1 MTDEIKSG
9 QQMDKNQTRLEQW
22 FPPRQVYFK
31 SDGDVRYFTLSP
43 WLQKGLAA
51 GLILVTGWVGYSSFN
66 TVFRDEIIEAKNDE
80 IAALELE
87 SAEKSKDMEVL
98 GGAILEKTET
108 LEARQGYLKSIIE
121 NDPTGTLPE
130 VSEPESKADEAEP
143 VKESY
148 AKPSGNFLIGSA
160 NAATDPDFSSKAF
173 LDHINDRL
181 DAVAAD
187 QDQMASL
194 LTIFAKAKLVELDD
208 MLAPFKLTAV
218 DLGNATPFDLSTF
231 GKGGPFIP
239 EDERGINFASANPYP
254 ELQESWTSLL
264 RVYSGFQNFPLSEPV
279 KDFYLSSRFGRRTD
293 PFTKKA
299 GWHSG
304 IDLAGWPGTPIYA
317 TTPGVVTKA
326 GTWSTY
332 GQMVEIDHG
341 NGFKTRYAH
350 MRKVIAK
357 RGQIIKAGDILG
369 EMGCTGRCASTHLHY
384 EVFFNDVLRN
394 PQPFMEAPEDVQQTK
409 DQANTTPTNPG
420 TGD

>member
-1 MTDEIKSG
+1 
-9 QQMDKNQTRLEQW
+9 MDKNLSRLERW
-22 FPPRQVYFK
+22 FPPRQVYLK
-31 SDGDVRYFTLSP
+31 GRGDVRFFTLSP
-43 WLQKGLAA
+43 TLQKSLAA
-51 GLILVTGWVGYSSFN
+51 SLLVITGWVGYSSFN
-66 TVFRDEIIEAKNDE
+66 TVFQDEIIQGKDVE

-87 SAEKSKDMEVL
+87 SAEKSKDLEVL
-98 GGAILEKTET
+98 GGTILDKTEA
-108 LEARQGYLKSIIE
+108 LEARQGYLESIIE
-121 NDPTGTLPE
+121 NDPTGALPE
-130 VSEPESKADEAEP
+130 VTDPEPKAEKVEP
-143 VKESY
+143 VKESRNV
-148 AKPSGNFLIGSA
+148 PSGNFLIGSA
-160 NAATDPDFSSKAF
+160 NAATDPDYSGKTF
-173 LDHINDRL
+173 LVYINSRL
-181 DAVAAD
+181 DALAAD
-187 QDQMASL
+187 QDKMASHL
-194 LTIFAKAKLVELDD
+194 NSFAKTKLLELDD

-218 DLGNATPFDLSTF
+218 DLGNATPFDLSSF
-231 GKGGPFIP
+231 GQGGPYIP
-239 EDERGINFASANPYP
+239 ENQRGISFSGSDPFP
-254 ELQESWTSLL
+254 ELQANWTSLL
-264 RVYSGFQNFPLSEPV
+264 RGYSGFQNIPLSEPV

-317 TTPGVVTKA
+317 TTPGVITKA

-357 RGQIIKAGDILG
+357 RGQTVKAGDILG

-384 EVFFNDVLRN
+384 EVFFNDTLRN

-409 DQANTTPTNPG
+409 DQANTTPNPG

>member
-1 MTDEIKSG
+1 MTSDNKSG
-9 QQMDKNQTRLEQW
+9 QQMDKDLTRLERW

-31 SDGDVRYFTLSP
+31 SHSEVRYFTLP
-43 WLQKGLAA
+43 PALQKSFAA
-51 GLILVTGWVGYSSFN
+51 GLIVITGWVGYASFN
-66 TVFRDEIIEAKNDE
+66 TVFRDEIIDAKNSE
-80 IAALELE
+80 IAALEAE
-87 SAEKSKDMEVL
+87 SAEKSKDMEIL
-98 GGAILEKTET
+98 GGSILEKTET
-108 LEARQGYLKSIIE
+108 LEARQGYLNSILE
-121 NDPTGTLPE
+121 NDPTGVLPE
-130 VSEPESKADEAEP
+130 VSETEKEKVEP
-143 VKESY
+143 VKES
-148 AKPSGNFLIGSA
+148 SNTSLGGFFIGAA
-160 NAATDPDFSSKAF
+160 NAATDPNFSGKAF

-181 DAVAAD
+181 DAIAAD
-187 QDQMASL
+187 QNKIASQ
-194 LTIFAKAKLVELDD
+194 LTMFAKAKLVELDD
-208 MLAPFKLTAV
+208 MLAPFKLTAA
-218 DLGNATPFDLSTF
+218 DLGNATPFDLSNF
-231 GKGGPFIP
+231 GQGGPFIP
-239 EDERGINFASANPYP
+239 EDERGINFSDDGPFP
-254 ELQESWTSLL
+254 ELQESWTRLL

-317 TTPGVVTKA
+317 TTPGVITKA

-357 RGQIIKAGDILG
+357 RGQAVKAGDILG

-384 EVFFNDVLRN
+384 EVFFNDTLRN

-409 DQANTTPTNPG
+409 KQANTTPNPG